1 MAIVSVAIVSI
12 GALRSVDTSGLP
24 TTATPFCSL
33 LRNEP
38 SLPSAARQISPLEL
52 VHATWPAGT
61 WGGGRMKVRAEAG
74 GVGQGEYQG
83 EGEGCVQKKMEGR
96 VTGRGGWG
104 WGRGE
109 VRVAGTLASWTSSEA
124 APRLAEPAPWKRK
137 RSPRASATSSVHC
150 GLHDTWRAA

>member
-1 MAIVSVAIVSI
+1 M

-61 WGGGRMKVRAEAG
+61 CARERVKVRVGGAG
-74 GVGQGEYQG
+74 E
-83 EGEGCVQKKMEGR
+83 E
-96 VTGRGGWG
+96 
-104 WGRGE
+104 
-109 VRVAGTLASWTSSEA
+109 
-124 APRLAEPAPWKRK
+124 
-137 RSPRASATSSVHC
+137 
-150 GLHDTWRAA
+150 